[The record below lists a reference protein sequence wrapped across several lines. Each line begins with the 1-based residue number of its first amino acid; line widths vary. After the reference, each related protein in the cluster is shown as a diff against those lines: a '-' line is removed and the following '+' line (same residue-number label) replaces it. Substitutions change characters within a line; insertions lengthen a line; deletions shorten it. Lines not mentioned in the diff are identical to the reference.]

1 LPQKKG
7 VGQKEGELMATEYI
21 EIRPP
26 MLDWL
31 NEEAEAKGATLQEY
45 VIHIILKYQAENE
58 ESDDDEEIT
67 DDSED
72 VEGEEE

>member
-1 LPQKKG
+1 
-7 VGQKEGELMATEYI
+7 MATKYI

-31 NEEAEAKGATLQEY
+31 KEEAEAKGATLQEY

-72 VEGEEE
+72 VEGKEE

>member
-1 LPQKKG
+1 
-7 VGQKEGELMATEYI
+7 
-21 EIRPP
+21 

>member
-1 LPQKKG
+1 
-7 VGQKEGELMATEYI
+7 MSTDYI

-31 NEEAEAKGATLQEY
+31 KEEAEAKGATLQEY
-45 VIHIILKYQAENE
+45 VIHIILKYQAEND
-58 ESDDDEEIT
+58 ESDDEEEMT

-72 VEGEEE
+72 IEEEEN

>member
-1 LPQKKG
+1 
-7 VGQKEGELMATEYI
+7 MATEDI

-31 NEEAEAKGATLQEY
+31 KEEAEAKGATLQEY

-58 ESDDDEEIT
+58 ESDDDEEIS

-72 VEGEEE
+72 VEGKEE

>member
-1 LPQKKG
+1 MPLIDWGKQNG
-7 VGQKEGELMATEYI
+7 GEHMSTEYI

-31 NEEAEAKGATLQEY
+31 KEEAEAKGATLQEY

-58 ESDDDEEIT
+58 ESEDDEEMT
-67 DDSED
+67 DDSDESEE
-72 VEGEEE
+72 EGE

>member
-1 LPQKKG
+1 
-7 VGQKEGELMATEYI
+7 MSTEYI

-31 NEEAEAKGATLQEY
+31 KEEAEAKGVTLQEY

-58 ESDDDEEIT
+58 ESDDDEEMI

-72 VEGEEE
+72 VEGEED

>member
-1 LPQKKG
+1 
-7 VGQKEGELMATEYI
+7 MATEYI
-21 EIRPP
+21 GIRPP

-31 NEEAEAKGATLQEY
+31 KEEAEAKGATLQEY

>member
-1 LPQKKG
+1 
-7 VGQKEGELMATEYI
+7 MSTEHI

-31 NEEAEAKGATLQEY
+31 KEEAAAKGATLQEY

-58 ESDDDEEIT
+58 ESDDEEMT
-67 DDSED
+67 DDSD
-72 VEGEEE
+72 DLEEEEE

>member
-1 LPQKKG
+1 MSTQ
-7 VGQKEGELMATEYI
+7 YI

-31 NEEAEAKGATLQEY
+31 MEEADAKGATLQEY

-58 ESDDDEEIT
+58 ADDDEDIT

-72 VEGEEE
+72 VEEEEN

>member
-1 LPQKKG
+1 MSTQ
-7 VGQKEGELMATEYI
+7 YI
-21 EIRPP
+21 EIRLP

-31 NEEAEAKGATLQEY
+31 MEEADAKGATLQEY

-58 ESDDDEEIT
+58 ADDDEDIT

-72 VEGEEE
+72 VEEEEN